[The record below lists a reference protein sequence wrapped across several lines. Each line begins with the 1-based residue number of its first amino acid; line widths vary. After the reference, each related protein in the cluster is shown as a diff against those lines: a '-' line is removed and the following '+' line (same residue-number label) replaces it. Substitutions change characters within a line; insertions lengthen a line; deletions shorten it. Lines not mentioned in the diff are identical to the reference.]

1 MDNEIN
7 CGVQIDGNIGKFTV
21 SLEEIDKMEMSLF
34 TVFIRYNDYQLMN
47 IKRILKNKMTY
58 NKKNVEFYT
67 TVANNLGLAIKSLE

>member
-7 CGVQIDGNIGKFTV
+7 CRVQIEGNRGQFTV

-34 TVFIRYNDYQLMN
+34 TVFIRYNDYQLVN

>member
-1 MDNEIN
+1 
-7 CGVQIDGNIGKFTV
+7 
-21 SLEEIDKMEMSLF
+21 MSLF
-34 TVFIRYNDYQLMN
+34 TVFIRYNDYQLVN